1 MRLGV
6 IADIHG
12 NFDALTAVLADMGTV
27 DRVLCL
33 GDLVGYGP
41 EPNECCARIRQLPGL
56 VCVAGNHDLAAIGRV
71 ETESF
76 NPWAR
81 AAVEWT
87 ALTLAPEQATFLA
100 GLPLTA
106 QVNGITLVHGLLPEP
121 MDYLQN
127 TTDAARMFDAMTTPV
142 GLVGHTHL
150 AEYYLQ
156 EPDGG
161 ACRQIPLWEGGEVMF
176 RPDCRYIVNC
186 GGVGQPRD
194 GNPKASYGIV
204 DSDLRGVFVRRVA
217 YPVERVQAKMLAAGL
232 PEPLARRLSVG
243 R

>member
-1 MRLGV
+1 MRFGV

-12 NFDALTAVLADMGTV
+12 NLDALMAVLADMGTV

-56 VCVAGNHDLAAIGRV
+56 VCVVGNHDLAAIGRV

-81 AAVEWT
+81 AAIEWT
-87 ALTLAPEQATFLA
+87 ARTLAPEHATFLA

-121 MDYLQN
+121 MDYLLSAA
-127 TTDAARMFDAMTTPV
+127 DAGRMFDAMTTPV

-150 AEYYLQ
+150 AEYFLR
-156 EPDGG
+156 EPNGTE
-161 ACRQIPLWEGGEVMF
+161 CRHIPLWEGGEVMF
-176 RPDCRYIVNC
+176 REGCRYIVNC

-194 GNPKASYGIV
+194 GNPKASYGVV
-204 DSDLRGVFVRRVA
+204 DSDLGGIFVRRVG
-217 YPVERVQAKMLAAGL
+217 YPIERVQAKMLAAAL